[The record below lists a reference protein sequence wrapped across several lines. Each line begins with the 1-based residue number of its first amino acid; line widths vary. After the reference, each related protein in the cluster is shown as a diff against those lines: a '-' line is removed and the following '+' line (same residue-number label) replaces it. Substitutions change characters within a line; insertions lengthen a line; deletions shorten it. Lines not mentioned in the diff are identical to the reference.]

1 MTGKEKQM
9 RKSIYVIEFTGKTI
23 SEGKLR
29 ELVKQDGGLRK
40 LEIRKSAEGKEGNL
54 GIAYLET
61 KDQAI
66 KTIGTLNKSKQYVA
80 KQYNINDENG
90 PREQKKQ
97 SKTLSNNRKQED
109 QKGDTKREKVEGL
122 SYKQVQKKVVKVLQ
136 IMGKKMSCM

>member
-29 ELVKQDGGLRK
+29 ELIKQDGGLRK
-40 LEIRKSAEGKEGNL
+40 LEIRKSAEGKEGNV